1 MAQKPTHATF
11 HIQYVWMALGIA
23 IFAGFAIG
31 AHVAFVIGFDFPL
44 GKGYLSFI
52 QTHGHVQLVGWVG
65 LFIIGMTLPFI
76 PRLAGTPIAHPL
88 WIERVLRLIATGLI
102 VRSLGHTILPY
113 LDGSPFFLLCNWLV
127 AVSGLIEWSGV
138 VGYLVL
144 LLTVLHDAGE
154 VRERPALQ
162 SVRPFFGMMIVGW
175 ALYASL
181 NLVLLVHAAMNG
193 RVIVHQAWNEFAIQV
208 FIGLILLP
216 VAFAFSVRLF
226 PLYLRLPAPD
236 WPVRGLAY
244 GYLAAFCLSVLPTL
258 PVEPIP
264 PIPLFLSTLGKALRG
279 GIILWFI
286 WKLDVLT
293 RFQPPWTVKRVLQ
306 PGPERRPTREGMPDY
321 GEFGKF
327 ERLVYAA
334 YIWLAL
340 GAFLEILL
348 GVTAF
353 LGWSLSISGDAVRH
367 AYLLGFVTHLILGM
381 SVRMIP
387 GFLGKRRV
395 ASSRLVDA
403 TFWLGSGTALSRVL
417 PLLMPSRVL
426 EAIPEG
432 ATISQAAFAFS
443 GVFGLLMVS
452 CLAVNLW
459 KTAR

>member
-1 MAQKPTHATF
+1 MVPKPTHATF
-11 HIQYVWMALGIA
+11 HIHYIWVALGIA

-65 LFIIGMTLPFI
+65 LFIIGITLHFI
-76 PRLAGTPIAHPL
+76 PRLAGVPIAHPS
-88 WIERVLRLIATGLI
+88 WIERVLWLMAAGLI
-102 VRSLGHTILPY
+102 VRSIGHTILPY
-113 LDGSPFFLLCNWLV
+113 LDGSPFFLLYNWLV
-127 AVSGLIEWSGV
+127 AVSGLIEWFGV
-138 VGYLVL
+138 VGYLL
-144 LLTVLHDAGE
+144 LLLNVLYDAGE
-154 VRERPALQ
+154 TTERLALQ

-175 ALYASL
+175 VFYASL
-181 NLVLLVHAAMNG
+181 NLILLVHMAISG
-193 RVIVHQAWNEFAIQV
+193 QVVVHQAWNEFAIQA

-216 VAFAFSVRLF
+216 VTFAFSVRLF
-226 PLYLRLPAPD
+226 PLYLRLPASD

-244 GYLAAFCLSVLPTL
+244 AYLVAFCLSILPTL
-258 PVEPIP
+258 PVEPITR
-264 PIPLFLSTLGKALRG
+264 ISLSLSMLGKILRG

-293 RFQPPWTVKRVLQ
+293 RLREPWIVKRVLQ

-334 YIWLAL
+334 YVWLAL
-340 GAFLEILL
+340 GAFLEVML
-348 GVTAF
+348 GVTTF

-367 AYLLGFVTHLILGM
+367 VYLLGFVTHLILGM

-395 ASSRLVDA
+395 ASQRLVNA
-403 TFWLGSGTALSRVL
+403 TFWLGTGAALSRVL
-417 PLLMPSRVL
+417 PLLVPSRVL
-426 EAIPEG
+426 EAIPG
-432 ATISQAAFAFS
+432 GVAVSQAAFGLS
-443 GVFGLLMVS
+443 GILGLAMVS

-459 KTAR
+459 KTA